1 MGKPKGSIRKTLLA
15 VMNDPN
21 ASPRDR
27 IAASDRLARL
37 RKGKP
42 RGRYVKKAIEASGA
56 ESLHVEREAAT
67 HQNIPQLSAMSA
79 EERYEALKAAG
90 APVKERFTALLV
102 AVREATSRVG

>member
-1 MGKPKGSIRKTLLA
+1 MGKPMGSIKKTLLA

-42 RGRYVKKAIEASGA
+42 RGRHDKSPKSD
-56 ESLHVEREAAT
+56 
-67 HQNIPQLSAMSA
+67 
-79 EERYEALKAAG
+79 
-90 APVKERFTALLV
+90 AP
-102 AVREATSRVG
+102 